1 MGLLDRLPALLSYRS
16 VLARNV
22 FPRPALR
29 TSSSSALRSIEV
41 PTTRVAEP
49 QDSFPTIKQCPSPTF
64 QCAEMPT
71 DLDIDYKKNIRAT
84 MPPYTRHVVIRTNQN
99 DWASKIEDEGIGH
112 GQEKRVNLARELKEL
127 IGPKG
132 KYYDVCRLFG
142 HSS

>member
-1 MGLLDRLPALLSYRS
+1 
-16 VLARNV
+16 
-22 FPRPALR
+22 
-29 TSSSSALRSIEV
+29 
-41 PTTRVAEP
+41 
-49 QDSFPTIKQCPSPTF
+49 
-64 QCAEMPT
+64 MPT